1 MEIETQFETWPNFLF
16 QKQHQVDF
24 CELYLTNLGTDS
36 ALDHKT
42 KFVLHELNYNFYLG
56 STIMQAH

>member
-1 MEIETQFETWPNFLF
+1 METKTKFETWPNFLF
-16 QKQHQVDF
+16 KKWHQIDF

-56 STIMQAH
+56 STIMQDL